1 MAGMGER
8 SAGKWQCGPLPPETK
23 QERRL
28 RSCSDLFDGI
38 WEEEIEPLLQG
49 AGAGRLRAML
59 NNEWLEERYSGHF
72 SASQFGTLQPR
83 LRALRQAQEASAQRA
98 GAGSVFPPATS
109 SGPRGPDRLHP
120 LQLLGRGHRRPAP
133 PPPAVPS
140 ATEPFALALGRGGLG
155 RDLPGTEAG
164 AAERLVG
171 FRRRAAGDSFRQ
183 LHCAHP
189 QDQTRPRPRS
199 G

>member
-23 QERRL
+23 QERSL

-83 LRALRQAQEASAQRA
+83 LRDWRA
-98 GAGSVFPPATS
+98 
-109 SGPRGPDRLHP
+109 
-120 LQLLGRGHRRPAP
+120 
-133 PPPAVPS
+133 
-140 ATEPFALALGRGGLG
+140 
-155 RDLPGTEAG
+155 
-164 AAERLVG
+164 
-171 FRRRAAGDSFRQ
+171 
-183 LHCAHP
+183 
-189 QDQTRPRPRS
+189 
-199 G
+199 